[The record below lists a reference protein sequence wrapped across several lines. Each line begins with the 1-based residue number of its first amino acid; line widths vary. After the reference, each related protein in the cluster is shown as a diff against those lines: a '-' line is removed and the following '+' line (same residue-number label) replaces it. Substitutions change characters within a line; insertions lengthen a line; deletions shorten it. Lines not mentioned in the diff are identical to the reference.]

1 MKKQKNSLLRNDG
14 FQSLLAS
21 LACVV
26 GGLLVGYLVL
36 LFIEPSG
43 ASKAILAVMKSFFNY
58 KGKLMLKYFGQNL
71 VRTVPL
77 VMCSLSVLFA
87 YKVGMFN
94 IGVAGQYVAGACA
107 SLYAALAWNLPWYLC
122 LVVAMLAGGLLAAI
136 SGFLKTKCNVN
147 VVISGIMLNW
157 ITLYLTNFILGKVKS
172 PNSPYTL
179 NLRGNNA
186 SALIPGM
193 GLEKLFNGEKSMSI
207 AIPITIVV
215 AVLIWILLSKT
226 KIGYELKAT
235 GHNYHAARYAGM
247 KENWNIV
254 IAMLIS
260 GALAGMGAGM
270 FYLTG
275 IEEWET
281 TISSVPVKNTP
292 EEKQGFALGMLT
304 TAYWCGIML
313 GSVVGGLVVSY
324 YGYKNTFWF
333 CGILYFLA
341 GVAVLF
347 ARDDYIPGRNKT
359 GDPAEKRSFREF
371 MRTVFPA
378 FTIAVRLLMLL
389 TFLSGV
395 VCSFSPAYIPM
406 LIERITGIKEAA
418 FWTGITSA
426 VAAAGSILSGVVI
439 GSFADR
445 AKPLRLLIP
454 IFIITGLCLYIQA
467 VSPGLFAD
475 PETQWVICG
484 KTFSVNLDLLV
495 LGISRFLQLLV
506 LGGSGAI
513 FMKMLSNST
522 PKRKRGAVFG
532 YRSTAYQIGGMLASF
547 CGGGLMF
554 LCNDARSVFYVG
566 ALLFLLLIP
575 MTVWIVRRVES
586 QPFYKDHASLAEK

>member
-281 TISSVPVKNTP
+281 TISSVPAM
-292 EEKQGFALGMLT
+292 GFS
-304 TAYWCGIML
+304 GIAVAFL
-313 GSVVGGLVVSY
+313 GGLNPL
-324 YGYKNTFWF
+324 GT
-333 CGILYFLA
+333 L
-341 GVAVLF
+341 
-347 ARDDYIPGRNKT
+347 
-359 GDPAEKRSFREF
+359 
-371 MRTVFPA
+371 
-378 FTIAVRLLMLL
+378 
-389 TFLSGV
+389 LSG
-395 VCSFSPAYIPM
+395 FFIQYI
-406 LIERITGIKEAA
+406 
-418 FWTGITSA
+418 
-426 VAAAGSILSGVVI
+426 
-439 GSFADR
+439 
-445 AKPLRLLIP
+445 
-454 IFIITGLCLYIQA
+454 
-467 VSPGLFAD
+467 
-475 PETQWVICG
+475 
-484 KTFSVNLDLLV
+484 TF
-495 LGISRFLQLLV
+495 
-506 LGGSGAI
+506 
-513 FMKMLSNST
+513 
-522 PKRKRGAVFG
+522 
-532 YRSTAYQIGGMLASF
+532 
-547 CGGGLMF
+547 GGGFVDLNVYSSQISSLISSLIIY
-554 LCNDARSVFYVG
+554 LCAFAGFFKYVMQTR
-566 ALLFLLLIP
+566 I
-575 MTVWIVRRVES
+575 RK
-586 QPFYKDHASLAEK
+586 KDEKIAAKQAAEEQKGGDET